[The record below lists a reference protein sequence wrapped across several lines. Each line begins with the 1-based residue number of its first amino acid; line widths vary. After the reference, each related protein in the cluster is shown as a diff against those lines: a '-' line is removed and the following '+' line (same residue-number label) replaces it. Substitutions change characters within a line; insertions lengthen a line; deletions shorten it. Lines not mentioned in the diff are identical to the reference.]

1 MGSVCPAGCRVV
13 PAGEPAPPAALGAAA
28 PSAAAARAV
37 HTRHPDLVPLGW
49 TDEGEGRIGAL
60 LEERGRRFTL
70 VVGARGELLSRREP
84 IQPGELPKDLRA
96 AAPVDPVLAAERV
109 TVQPHGASRV
119 VYRVRGPKGWVCVDR
134 SGAPAVEFP

>member
-1 MGSVCPAGCRVV
+1 M
-13 PAGEPAPPAALGAAA
+13 
-28 PSAAAARAV
+28 
-37 HTRHPDLVPLGW
+37 VPLGW

-70 VVGARGELLSRREP
+70 VLGARGELLSRREP
-84 IQPGELPKDLRA
+84 IQPGELPAELRS

-109 TVQPHGASRV
+109 TVQPHGASHV
-119 VYRVRGPKGWVCVDR
+119 VYRVRGPAGWVCVDR